1 MASNAETI
9 ENLKNS
15 IVSLKDNPNAIKAM
29 SKFQEQRA
37 RLVNFIKKYK
47 TYVILAIVLIATL
60 SIYIFVFYNRVNRYL
75 RRMDDYDT
83 TKLVALQYNQTV
95 MSGNFKLCDFWV
107 ASSYKS
113 YLPCTNYYDYASSE
127 SIKKVIK

>member
-29 SKFQEQRA
+29 SKFEEQRA

-47 TYVILAIVLIATL
+47 TYVIVAIVLITAL
-60 SIYIFVFYNRVNRYL
+60 SIYIFVL
-75 RRMDDYDT
+75 
-83 TKLVALQYNQTV
+83 TV
-95 MSGNFKLCDFWV
+95 KHYCCYETF
-107 ASSYKS
+107 
-113 YLPCTNYYDYASSE
+113 
-127 SIKKVIK
+127 SINIY